1 MDTKALRASTKA
13 SRNQLSAETIADASL
28 EISSRLWRLP
38 MMSRSRR
45 IAAYYAIGGEVDC
58 KFAIQTA
65 WNRGRKV
72 FLPVLRSQ
80 ELVFVPYLPNS
91 DFLRNQHGI
100 PEPISP
106 KGLFFHPREMD
117 VVLAPLVAFDVN
129 GNRVGMGGGYYDR
142 AFRFMRHRKKW
153 TRPHLIGLA
162 HEFQKVP
169 QLKACSWDIALHKAV
184 TEKRIYNF

>member
-1 MDTKALRASTKA
+1 METKALRASIKA

-28 EISSRLWRLP
+28 EISDRLWRLP
-38 MMSRSRR
+38 LMSRSRR
-45 IAAYYAIGGEVDC
+45 IAAYFAIGGEVDC

-65 WNRGRKV
+65 WDRGRDV
-72 FLPVLRSQ
+72 FLPVLRGQ
-80 ELVFVPYLPNS
+80 ELVFAPYLLNS
-91 DFLRNQHGI
+91 NFLRNQHGI

-106 KGLFFHPREMD
+106 KRLFFRPCDMD
-117 VVLAPLVAFDVN
+117 VVLAPLVAFDAN

-142 AFRFMRHRKKW
+142 SFRFMRHRKRW

-169 QLKACSWDIALHKAV
+169 QLKACSWDVPLHNAV
-184 TEKRIYNF
+184 TEKKIYTF